1 MEELQNAKKIY
12 ADTNKKLGAED
23 DEKSIFAPKSDK
35 SGRRNNNE
43 PKNPEDVFRD
53 KKKADK

>member
-12 ADTNKKLGAED
+12 AETNMKLGAED

-35 SGRRNNNE
+35 SGRRN
-43 PKNPEDVFRD
+43 
-53 KKKADK
+53 KKD